1 MQYHAHAL
9 AASGVDV
16 SMIGYQG
23 APLPKVLSDNP
34 RISIHRFYE
43 PRFRWRIGRSKL
55 MYGFM
60 AFIDGF
66 RAAVLLGWAL
76 LRMPRPNLLLVQNP
90 PGFPMLHVA
99 WVVARL
105 RGARFVI
112 DWHNLGFTILALRLG
127 RRHPAVRLVRWVEM
141 LAGRRADAHLCVSR
155 GFVRFLADK
164 FASRGSRSCTTGRR
178 QRSRRSIA
186 SSASRSAR
194 PCSAGSACAAAT
206 SDSSCARPAGRK
218 TKTSTW

>member
-9 AASGVDV
+9 ATSGVDV
-16 SMIGYQG
+16 SVIGYQG
-23 APLPKVLSDNP
+23 APLPKVLTDNP

-55 MYGFM
+55 MYGFK

-66 RAAVLLGWAL
+66 RAAVLLGAAL
-76 LRMPRPNLLLVQNP
+76 MTMPRPNLLLVQNP

-112 DWHNLGFTILALRLG
+112 DWHNLGFTMLASMLTGSGSRPRGG
-127 RRHPAVRLVRWVEM
+127 RRCPTGCA
-141 LAGRRADAHLCVSR
+141 
-155 GFVRFLADK
+155 
-164 FASRGSRSCTTGRR
+164 ASGTPPSGWCGGSR
-178 QRSRRSIA
+178 
-186 SSASRSAR
+186 
-194 PCSAGSACAAAT
+194 
-206 SDSSCARPAGRK
+206 
-218 TKTSTW
+218 